1 MIRVTAVSF
10 LTCLLIAGAARPE
23 VIDSQPGGFA
33 VRESRV
39 VAAPP
44 ARVWAVL
51 VAPGSWWSSDH
62 TFSRDARNLT
72 LSPKPGGFWLE
83 ALPGGGGARHMVVV
97 YVDPPTTLRLE
108 GALGPLQA
116 FGATGHLTFKLIP
129 QDGATAIT
137 ETYDVGGHAPGG
149 LDKLAAPVNEVLDEQ
164 LGRLKARAEAG
175 GAP

>member
-1 MIRVTAVSF
+1 MSRVIAMTI
-10 LTCLLIAGAARPE
+10 LTSILIAGAARPE
-23 VIDSQPGGFA
+23 VIDSQPGGFT

-39 VAAPP
+39 VAAP
-44 ARVWAVL
+44 AAKVWAVL
-51 VAPGSWWSSDH
+51 VAPGVWWSSDH

-83 ALPGGGGARHMVVV
+83 ALPSGGGVRHMVVV
-97 YVDPPTTLRLE
+97 FVDPPTTLRLE

-116 FGATGHLTFKLIP
+116 YGAAGHLTFKLTP
-129 QDGATAIT
+129 QDGGTAIT

-149 LDKLAAPVNEVLDEQ
+149 LDKLAGPVNGVLDEQ

>member
-1 MIRVTAVSF
+1 MFRPTAVSF
-10 LTCLLIAGAARPE
+10 LTFVLVAGPARPE
-23 VIDSQPGGFA
+23 VIDSQPGGFT
-33 VRESRV
+33 VRETRL

-44 ARVWAVL
+44 AKVWAVL
-51 VAPGSWWSSDH
+51 VAPGSWWSSEH
-62 TFSRDARNLT
+62 TFSRDARNLM
-72 LSPKPGGFWLE
+72 LSPKPGGFWQE
-83 ALPGGGGARHMVVV
+83 ALPSGGGARHMVVV

-116 FGATGHLTFKLIP
+116 YGAAGHLTFQLTS
-129 QDGATAIT
+129 QDGGTSIT

-149 LDKLAAPVNEVLDEQ
+149 LDKLAAPVNGVLDEQ

>member
-1 MIRVTAVSF
+1 MLRFAAVS
-10 LTCLLIAGAARPE
+10 LLAWFIVAHAARPE
-23 VIDSQPGGFA
+23 VIDSQPGGFT

-44 ARVWAVL
+44 AKVWAVL
-51 VAPGSWWSSDH
+51 IVPRAWWDPEH
-62 TFSRDARNLT
+62 TYSHDARNLS
-72 LSPKPGGFWLE
+72 LAPKPGGFWQE
-83 ALPGGGGARHMVVV
+83 ALPKGGGVRHMVVI

-116 FGATGHLTFKLIP
+116 YGAAGHLTFKLTA
-129 QDGATAIT
+129 QDGGTSIT

-149 LDKLAAPVNEVLDEQ
+149 LDKLADPVNAVLDAQ
-164 LGRLKARAEAG
+164 LERLKARAEIS